1 MKKNRLKVAV
11 VALAASV
18 SLVLTSCSSSS
29 SDLFIASDLPLQGG
43 SADQSKSTNNA
54 IKLLLK
60 QMDNMAGEF
69 SVGFREY
76 DNSTAAK
83 GSWDDAQCAKNA
95 QAHVAA
101 KDEVGVMGTYNSGCA
116 KIIVPVLNQDPEGP
130 MVMIS
135 NANTNP
141 GLTKAWDAGEPEK
154 YYPTGAR
161 NYFRVVT
168 TDDNQGNAA
177 AEFAQS
183 VGVKRVYVLNDR
195 QTYGIGVARSFTA
208 AAKKLGLTVL
218 SDGDA
223 GTGWDDKAPNYE
235 ALFTK
240 IKATKPDMVYVGGIF
255 DLNGGQLVKD
265 KVKYLGDNTKVK
277 FMMPDGFTG
286 YPDFLAL
293 PEAQGAYLSFTG
305 LSIDQFPKG
314 GAAEK
319 FQADYLAEYGEAPTS
334 SFSVYG
340 AAAAQVLLK
349 AIAASD
355 GTRKGVFE
363 AMKGIVVSAE
373 ESVVGTTLQFDENGD
388 IVSRD
393 ITILIVTDSK
403 ETFVKKITVKQF
415 QKTLDLQIWAA
426 T

>member
-60 QMDNMAGEF
+60 QMNNTAGEF

-101 KDEVGVMGTYNSGCA
+101 KDEVAVMGTYNSGCA

-130 MVMIS
+130 MVMVS

-141 GLTKAWDAGEPEK
+141 GLTKAWDPGEPEK
-154 YYPTGAR
+154 YYPTGER

-177 AEFAQS
+177 AEFAKS
-183 VGVKRVYVLNDR
+183 IGVKRVYVLNDR
-195 QTYGIGVARSFTA
+195 QTYGIGVARSFTS
-208 AAKKLGLTVL
+208 AAKALGLTLL

-334 SFSVYG
+334 SFSGYG
-340 AAAAQVLLK
+340 AAAAQVLLA

-355 GTRKGVFE
+355 GTRKGVYQ
-363 AMKGIVVSAE
+363 AMKGIVIPAS
-373 ESVVGTTLQFDENGD
+373 ESVVGTELKFDENGD
-388 IVSRD
+388 IISKD
-393 ITILIVTDSK
+393 ITILNVTDSK
-403 ETFVKKITVKQF
+403 ETFVQKITIK
-415 QKTLDLQIWAA
+415 
-426 T
+426 

>member
-340 AAAAQVLLK
+340 AAAAQVMLK

-363 AMKGIVVSAE
+363 AMKGIVVPAE
-373 ESVVGTTLQFDENGD
+373 ESVVGTELRFDENGD

-393 ITILIVTDSK
+393 ITILNVTDSK
-403 ETFVKKITVKQF
+403 ETFVTKITVK
-415 QKTLDLQIWAA
+415 
-426 T
+426 

>member
-29 SDLFIASDLPLQGG
+29 SDLFIASDLPMQGG

-60 QMDNMAGEF
+60 QMNNTAGEF

-101 KDEVGVMGTYNSGCA
+101 KDEVAVMGTYNSGCA

-130 MVMIS
+130 MVMVS

-141 GLTKAWDAGEPEK
+141 GLTKAWDPGEPEK
-154 YYPTGAR
+154 YYPTGER

-177 AEFAQS
+177 AEFAKS
-183 VGVKRVYVLNDR
+183 IGVKRVYVLNDR
-195 QTYGIGVARSFTA
+195 QTYGIGVARSFTS
-208 AAKKLGLTVL
+208 AAKALGLTLL

-293 PEAQGAYLSFTG
+293 PEAAGAFLSFTG

-314 GAAEK
+314 GVAEK

-340 AAAAQVLLK
+340 AAAAQVLLA

-355 GTRKGVFE
+355 GTRKGVYQ
-363 AMKGIVVSAE
+363 AMKGIVIPAS
-373 ESVVGTTLQFDENGD
+373 ESVVGTELKFDENGD
-388 IVSRD
+388 IISKD
-393 ITILIVTDSK
+393 ITILNVTDSK
-403 ETFVKKITVKQF
+403 ETFVQKITVK
-415 QKTLDLQIWAA
+415 
-426 T
+426 

>member
-1 MKKNRLKVAV
+1 MKKNPAKVAI
-11 VALAASV
+11 VAIAAAAV
-18 SLVLTSCSSSS
+18 SLTLVSSSS
-29 SDLFIASDLPLQGG
+29 SAATTLYISSDLPKQGG
-43 SADQSKSTNNA
+43 SADQSASTNKA

-60 QMDNMAGEF
+60 QRNNKAGKF
-69 SVGFREY
+69 TIKFREY

-101 KDEVGVMGTYNSGCA
+101 RDEVAVMGTYNSGCA
-116 KIIVPVLNQDPEGP
+116 KIIVPILNQDPKGP
-130 MVMIS
+130 MVMVS

-141 GLTKAWDAGEPEK
+141 GLTKAWDPGEPGK
-154 YYPTGAR
+154 YYPTGKR
-161 NYFRVVT
+161 NYYRVVT
-168 TDDNQGNAA
+168 TDDNQGAA
-177 AEFAQS
+177 AAQFAKEQ
-183 VGVKRVYVLNDR
+183 GVKKVYVLNDR
-195 QTYGIGVARSFTA
+195 QTYGQGVARSFTTN
-208 AAKKLGLTVL
+208 AKKLGLTVL
-218 SDGDA
+218 SSGDA
-223 GTGWDDKAPNYE
+223 GEGWDDKASNYE

-240 IKATKPDMVYVGGIF
+240 IKALSPDMVYVGGIF

-265 KVKYLGDNTKVK
+265 KVKYLGSNTAVK

-340 AAAAQVLLK
+340 AAAAQVMLK

-363 AMKGIVVSAE
+363 AMKGIVVPAE
-373 ESVVGTTLQFDENGD
+373 ESVVGTELRFDENGD

-393 ITILIVTDSK
+393 ITILNVTDSK
-403 ETFVKKITVKQF
+403 ETFVKKITVK
-415 QKTLDLQIWAA
+415 
-426 T
+426 

>member
-141 GLTKAWDAGEPEK
+141 GLTKKWNEGEPEK
-154 YYPTGAR
+154 YFPTGNRSYAR
-161 NYFRVVT
+161 VCT
-168 TDDNQGNAA
+168 TDDNQGSAA
-177 AEFAQS
+177 AQFAAQ
-183 VGVKRVYVLNDR
+183 VLKVKSVYVLNDTE
-195 QTYGIGVARSFTA
+195 TYGQGVAQAFTTE
-208 AAKKLGLTVL
+208 AKKQGIKVL
-218 SDGDA
+218 SSGA
-223 GTGWDDKAPNYE
+223 YGEGWDKKQSDYS

-240 IKATKPDMVYVGGIF
+240 IKALSPDMVYVGGIF

-293 PEAQGAYLSFTG
+293 PEAQGALLSFTG

-363 AMKGIVVSAE
+363 AMKGIVVPAE
-373 ESVVGTTLQFDENGD
+373 ESVVGTELRFDENGD

-393 ITILIVTDSK
+393 ITILNVTDGK
-403 ETFVKKITVKQF
+403 ETFVKKITVK
-415 QKTLDLQIWAA
+415 
-426 T
+426 

>member
-101 KDEVGVMGTYNSGCA
+101 KDEVDVMGTYNSGCA

-177 AEFAQS
+177 AEYAKS
-183 VGVKRVYVLNDR
+183 IGVKRVYVLNDR

-265 KVKYLGDNTKVK
+265 KVKYLGDNSKVK

-393 ITILIVTDSK
+393 ITILNVTDSK
-403 ETFVKKITVKQF
+403 ETFVTKITVK
-415 QKTLDLQIWAA
+415 
-426 T
+426 

>member
-161 NYFRVVT
+161 NYVRVVT

-340 AAAAQVLLK
+340 AAAAQVMLK

-363 AMKGIVVSAE
+363 AMKGIVVPAE
-373 ESVVGTTLQFDENGD
+373 ESVVGTELRFDENGD

-393 ITILIVTDSK
+393 ITILNVTDSK
-403 ETFVKKITVKQF
+403 ETFVKKITVK
-415 QKTLDLQIWAA
+415 
-426 T
+426 

>member
-18 SLVLTSCSSSS
+18 SLVLSSCSSSS

-60 QMDNMAGEF
+60 QAGNKAGEF

-83 GSWDDAQCAKNA
+83 GSWDEAQCAKNA

-101 KDEVGVMGTYNSGCA
+101 KDEVAVMGTYNSGCA
-116 KIIVPVLNQDPEGP
+116 KIIVPVLNQDPDGP
-130 MVMIS
+130 MVMVS

-161 NYFRVVT
+161 NYYRVVT

-183 VGVKRVYVLNDR
+183 IGVKRVYVLNDR
-195 QTYGIGVARSFTA
+195 QTYGIGVARSFTS
-208 AAKKLGLTVL
+208 AAKALGLTVL

-223 GTGWDDKAPNYE
+223 GVGWDDKAPNYE

-293 PEAQGAYLSFTG
+293 PEAAGAYLSFTG

-340 AAAAQVLLK
+340 AAAAQVLLA
-349 AIAASD
+349 AIAKSD

-363 AMKGIVVSAE
+363 AMKGIVVPAS
-373 ESVVGTTLQFDENGD
+373 ESVVGTELRFDENGD

-393 ITILIVTDSK
+393 ITILNVTDGK
-403 ETFVKKITVKQF
+403 ETFVTKITVK
-415 QKTLDLQIWAA
+415 
-426 T
+426 

>member
-363 AMKGIVVSAE
+363 AMKGIVVPAE
-373 ESVVGTTLQFDENGD
+373 ESVVGTELRFDENGD

-393 ITILIVTDSK
+393 ITILNVTDSK
-403 ETFVKKITVKQF
+403 ETFVTKITVK
-415 QKTLDLQIWAA
+415 
-426 T
+426 

>member
-43 SADQSKSTNNA
+43 SAYQSKSTNNA

-154 YYPTGAR
+154 YYPTGQR

-183 VGVKRVYVLNDR
+183 IGVKRVYVLNDR

-265 KVKYLGDNTKVK
+265 KVKYLGDNSKVK

-293 PEAQGAYLSFTG
+293 PEAAGAYLSFTG

-363 AMKGIVVSAE
+363 AMKGIVVPAE
-373 ESVVGTTLQFDENGD
+373 ESVVGTELRFDENGD

-393 ITILIVTDSK
+393 ITILNVTDGK
-403 ETFVKKITVKQF
+403 ETFVKKITVK
-415 QKTLDLQIWAA
+415 
-426 T
+426 

>member
-60 QMDNMAGEF
+60 QSGNVAGEF

-141 GLTKAWDAGEPEK
+141 GLTKAWDPGEPEK
-154 YYPTGAR
+154 YYPTGER

-177 AEFAQS
+177 AEFAKS
-183 VGVKRVYVLNDR
+183 IGVKRVYVLNDR
-195 QTYGIGVARSFTA
+195 QTYGIGVARSFTS
-208 AAKKLGLTVL
+208 AAKALGLTL
-218 SDGDA
+218 LADGDA

-265 KVKYLGDNTKVK
+265 KVKY
-277 FMMPDGFTG
+277 FTG

-340 AAAAQVLLK
+340 AAAAQVLLA

-355 GTRKGVFE
+355 GTRKGVYQ
-363 AMKGIVVSAE
+363 AMKGIVIPAS
-373 ESVVGTTLQFDENGD
+373 ESVVGTELRFDENGD
-388 IVSRD
+388 IISKD
-393 ITILIVTDSK
+393 ITILNVTDNK
-403 ETFVKKITVKQF
+403 ETFVQKITVK
-415 QKTLDLQIWAA
+415 
-426 T
+426 

>member
-177 AEFAQS
+177 AEFAKS
-183 VGVKRVYVLNDR
+183 IGVKRVYVLNDR

-208 AAKKLGLTVL
+208 AAKALGLTVL
-218 SDGDA
+218 SDGEA

-293 PEAQGAYLSFTG
+293 PEAAGAYLSFTG

-363 AMKGIVVSAE
+363 AMKGIVVPAE
-373 ESVVGTTLQFDENGD
+373 ESVVGTELRFDENGD

-393 ITILIVTDSK
+393 ITILNVTDGK
-403 ETFVKKITVKQF
+403 ETFVKKITVK
-415 QKTLDLQIWAA
+415 
-426 T
+426 

>member
-29 SDLFIASDLPLQGG
+29 SDLFIASDLPMQGG

-60 QMDNMAGEF
+60 QMDNTAGEF

-101 KDEVGVMGTYNSGCA
+101 KDEVAVMGTYNSGCA

-130 MVMIS
+130 MVMVS

-141 GLTKAWDAGEPEK
+141 GLTKAWDPGEPEK
-154 YYPTGAR
+154 YYPTGER

-177 AEFAQS
+177 AEFAKS
-183 VGVKRVYVLNDR
+183 IGVKRVYVLNDR
-195 QTYGIGVARSFTA
+195 QTYGIGVARSFTS
-208 AAKKLGLTVL
+208 AAKALGLTLL

-340 AAAAQVLLK
+340 AAAAQVLLA

-355 GTRKGVFE
+355 GTRKGVYQ
-363 AMKGIVVSAE
+363 AMKGIVIPAS
-373 ESVVGTTLQFDENGD
+373 ESVVGTELKFDENGD
-388 IVSRD
+388 IISKD
-393 ITILIVTDSK
+393 ITILNVTDSK
-403 ETFVKKITVKQF
+403 ETFVQKITIK
-415 QKTLDLQIWAA
+415 
-426 T
+426 

>member
-1 MKKNRLKVAV
+1 
-11 VALAASV
+11 
-18 SLVLTSCSSSS
+18 
-29 SDLFIASDLPLQGG
+29 
-43 SADQSKSTNNA
+43 
-54 IKLLLK
+54 
-60 QMDNMAGEF
+60 MDNMAGEF

-177 AEFAQS
+177 AEYAKS
-183 VGVKRVYVLNDR
+183 IGVKRVYVLNDR
-195 QTYGIGVARSFTA
+195 QTYGIGVARSFTS
-208 AAKKLGLTVL
+208 AAKALGLTL
-218 SDGDA
+218 LADGEA

-340 AAAAQVLLK
+340 AAAAQVLLA

-355 GTRKGVFE
+355 GTRKGVYQ
-363 AMKGIVVSAE
+363 AMKGIVIPAS
-373 ESVVGTTLQFDENGD
+373 ESVVGTELRFDENGD
-388 IVSRD
+388 IISKD
-393 ITILIVTDSK
+393 ITILNVTDSK
-403 ETFVKKITVKQF
+403 ETFVKKITVK
-415 QKTLDLQIWAA
+415 
-426 T
+426 

>member
-177 AEFAQS
+177 AEYAKS
-183 VGVKRVYVLNDR
+183 IGVKRVYVLNDR

-293 PEAQGAYLSFTG
+293 PEAAGAYLSFTG

-363 AMKGIVVSAE
+363 AMKGIVVPAE
-373 ESVVGTTLQFDENGD
+373 ESVVGTELRFDENGD

-393 ITILIVTDSK
+393 ITILNVTDNK
-403 ETFVKKITVKQF
+403 ETFVTKITVK
-415 QKTLDLQIWAA
+415 
-426 T
+426 